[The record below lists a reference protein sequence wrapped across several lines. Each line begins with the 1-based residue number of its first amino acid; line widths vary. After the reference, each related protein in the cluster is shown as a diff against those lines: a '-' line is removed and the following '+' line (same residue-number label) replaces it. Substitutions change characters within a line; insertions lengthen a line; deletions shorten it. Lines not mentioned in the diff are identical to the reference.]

1 MAAQRAGLTQALGMQ
16 EQPKASPKID
26 WMLTALLVLVFV
38 AVAFDRGVVSAAWV
52 TGSLLYM
59 IALLTFS
66 LLGVVAITTRTRL
79 DKWNWLAALYVA
91 IFICIAL
98 TFSFEPLVFIT
109 GLGLACGL
117 VLGAY
122 ISILA
127 RRAHRQ

>member
-1 MAAQRAGLTQALGMQ
+1 MQ

-59 IALLTFS
+59 IAILTFS